1 MPITTERLPIMKTIK
16 AVIFDFIGTLA
27 TVEDYSYANSEKK
40 LYECLQNV
48 GFVMDYKSF
57 VDAYEK
63 AHNQYRTIRFQQLV
77 EVTNAVWVSEAL
89 NQLNYKT
96 TAHDKKICT
105 AIDMF
110 FEDYVQSLRLRP
122 NAKKVLEKL
131 KPRFALGLVS
141 NFTYAPVI
149 HAGLRK
155 LGLTRYFNSVLV
167 SQDFGWRKP
176 SAKVFQEILRRLKVD
191 WDEAVY
197 VGDSPEEDIKGAQKA
212 GMKTIFIPS
221 QFYGLA
227 DLEKITVHPDLKIKD
242 LTEIL
247 KFLA

>member
-1 MPITTERLPIMKTIK
+1 MKTIK

-48 GFVMDYKSF
+48 GFITDYKSF

-63 AHNQYRTIRFQQLV
+63 AHNKYRTIRFQQLV

-89 NQLNYKT
+89 NHLNLKT
-96 TAHDKKICT
+96 TPHDEKIFM
-105 AIDMF
+105 AINMF
-110 FEDYVQSLRLRP
+110 FEDYVRSIKPRQ

-131 KPRFALGLVS
+131 KSRFALEFVS

-155 LGLTRYFNSVLV
+155 LGLTKYFNSILV

-176 SAKVFQEILRRLKVD
+176 SSKVFQEILRRLKVD
-191 WDEAVY
+191 GDEAAY
-197 VGDSPEEDIKGAQKA
+197 VGDSPEEDIKGAQNA

-221 QFYGLA
+221 QFYGEA
-227 DLEKITVHPDLKIKD
+227 DLEKAAVHPDLRIKD
-242 LTEIL
+242 LIEVQKVL
-247 KFLA
+247 MP